1 MLTMTRQGPGAPSG
15 SVVTLAGLR
24 AVPPPPDGDRDDG
37 VDADVAPRDP
47 IAFDVA
53 VAYDRHARE
62 IFGFALNAVRDR
74 GTAEDCVQETF
85 VRAWRARDRFDPSRG
100 GVRTWL
106 FAIARNVV
114 KDSYRR
120 GERIPEPVEDGSL
133 PELVGS
139 GPTDPVDRLAMTQA
153 LATLSEE
160 HRQAVVAVHLLGVG
174 YPELSERLGVPV
186 ATLRTRTFY
195 GLRALRRHLEQQEG
209 TR

>member
-1 MLTMTRQGPGAPSG
+1 MLTMTRPGPGTTGG
-15 SVVTLAGLR
+15 SVVTLAGPC
-24 AVPPPPDGDRDDG
+24 AVPPPDDHEDAAHGGDAGSARDRG
-37 VDADVAPRDP
+37 V
-47 IAFDVA
+47 FDVTD
-53 VAYDRHARE
+53 AYDRHGRE

-74 GTAEDCVQETF
+74 GTAEECVQETF
-85 VRAWRARDRFDPSRG
+85 LRAWRARERYDEARG

-120 GERIPEPVEDGSL
+120 GERIPEPVDETSV
-133 PELVGS
+133 PEVAGTAPS
-139 GPTDPVDRLAMTQA
+139 DPVERLAMTEA
-153 LATLSEE
+153 LATLSPE
-160 HRQAVVAVHLLGVG
+160 HREAVVAVHLVGIG

-209 TR
+209 TT